1 MTDGTPGA
9 GLADVAWGDV
19 ISDKDGVLVVRGDVD
34 DVPVVVKRYATARQR
49 REIATYDLLGRLGV
63 PTLPVL
69 GAGEDWLILEDLV
82 SAGYRPA
89 TTADLQD
96 PAIGRLIAG
105 WYDKLHAAGDTL
117 IDAVIDYSE
126 LDLIDD
132 AGLAG
137 VEARWPELAPRVAWA
152 RAELPGWHELIAHL
166 PRTLTH
172 NDFAA
177 TNLAIAWHGG
187 DALMYDHN
195 LTGMGLRASD
205 LRNVRLGLG
214 GAAAAAFLDEYAR
227 LAEARG
233 VVASPEAEALDDA
246 TSHLVALILASEL
259 DPTPAWASASLAWAG
274 A

>member
-19 ISDKDGVLVVRGDVD
+19 ISDKDGVLVVRGDID
-34 DVPVVVKRYATARQR
+34 DVPVVVKRYAMAGQR

-117 IDAVIDYSE
+117 VDAVIDYSE

-132 AGLAG
+132 A
-137 VEARWPELAPRVAWA
+137 
-152 RAELPGWHELIAHL
+152 
-166 PRTLTH
+166 
-172 NDFAA
+172 
-177 TNLAIAWHGG
+177 AIAWHGG

-195 LTGMGLRASD
+195 LTSMGLRASD